1 MEDHRES
8 LPNMQSR
15 RLSIRSARAL
25 PELNSYD
32 ESASSHLLEAGDRG
46 GDSEGLLVYWRTLA
60 RHKMAI
66 LAASFAGLVLGFL
79 VGIPLKPVFRA
90 NTTLEVLTLNQDFLN
105 MRGAQAEVPGTDSDN
120 LSEEE
125 TEATLL
131 QGSELLNR
139 VSASLNPN
147 PTPPAQLAANGWRSW
162 LHLKEGPKPS
172 EREKLLGS
180 LVNTLKVTNP
190 PRTRLLNISVD
201 STDQQLALEFTNGL
215 VQEFIKQNVDAR
227 RASTQQTG
235 EWLSHEISDARANLK
250 NSEDALQAYASS
262 SGLFF
267 VDDQK
272 QTSVATQKLE
282 EIQQQ
287 LSAAT
292 ADRIAKQSAMEL
304 AKNSPPQTLAD
315 VLNDVN
321 LQALSARVD
330 EATRQ
335 VASLSAIYNPGYAK
349 LQQAQAELISLRV
362 AFASRRADLLH
373 RIETDY
379 QSAVRREKLLSTS
392 YDTQA
397 REVGSQDEKAV
408 QYNILKREVD
418 SNRQL
423 YDTMLQQMKQ
433 ASISTALGASNVHV
447 VYPAYL
453 LGAPVF
459 PNFKM
464 NAELGFFAGFLACVG
479 FIFIRE
485 QTDRTLRQPGEV
497 KLWASLPELG
507 AIPRLRSNASKN
519 GRGLLPRHIRVQWS
533 TDNSKPL
540 MAGDRYNWL
549 NLADISDGPV
559 VIPEAFHST
568 LTSILHAG
576 GNLVGGRLLVF
587 TSAGPADGKTSV
599 VSNLAIAAAAI
610 GKKVL
615 LVDADLRRPRMHD
628 LFGLKNEMGLA
639 DLLRT
644 ETAWAGWPALTQ
656 PTKMEGLNVITAG
669 EPRQGAGI
677 LFYSPGFPKLLTK
690 WREEYDLVLLDSP
703 PALPITD
710 ARVMGFLSDGVVL
723 VTRAGQTTRD
733 ELRAIQERFAEDRIP
748 LVGCILNDWDPSHS
762 GRNYPYFGADEQSP
776 LKYSA

>member
-8 LPNMQSR
+8 LPPMQSR
-15 RLSIRSARAL
+15 HISIRTARAL
-25 PELNSYD
+25 PQLNSFD
-32 ESASSHLLEAGDRG
+32 ESTNPHLLEAGERA
-46 GDSEGLLVYWRTLA
+46 GDSEGLLVYWRTLV
-60 RHKMAI
+60 RHKTAI
-66 LAASFAGLVLGFL
+66 LAASFAGLLLGIL
-79 VGIPLKPVFRA
+79 VGIPMKPVFRS
-90 NTTLEVLTLNQDFLN
+90 NTMLEVLTLNQDFMN
-105 MRGAQAEVPGTDSDN
+105 MRGSQAEVPGADSDN

-131 QGSELLNR
+131 QSSELLNR

-147 PTPPAQLAANGWRSW
+147 PTPPNRSAPQGWRRL
-162 LHLKEGPKPS
+162 LHFGAGPKPS
-172 EREKLLGS
+172 DREKLLGAA
-180 LVNTLKVTNP
+180 VHTLKVTNP

-201 STDQQLALEFTNGL
+201 STDPQLALEFTNGL

-227 RASTQQTG
+227 RASTLQTG
-235 EWLSHEISDARANLK
+235 EWLSHEINDARANLQK
-250 NSEDALQAYASS
+250 SEDALQSYASS
-262 SGLFF
+262 SKLFF
-267 VDDQK
+267 TDDQK

-292 ADRIAKQSAMEL
+292 SDRIAKQSAFEL
-304 AKNSPPQTLAD
+304 ATKSPPDTLAD
-315 VLNDVN
+315 VLNDAS
-321 LQALSARVD
+321 LQALSARLD
-330 EATRQ
+330 DATRQ

-349 LQQAQAELISLRV
+349 LQQAEAELISVRE
-362 AFASRRADLLH
+362 AFTSRRGDLLH

-379 QSAVRREKLLSTS
+379 ESAKRRETLLSSS

-397 REVGSQDEKAV
+397 REVAGQDERAV

-418 SNRQL
+418 SSRQL

-433 ASISTALGASNVHV
+433 ASIATALGASNVHV

-453 LGAPVF
+453 LDRPVF

-464 NAELGFFAGFLACVG
+464 NAALGLFAGFLASAG
-479 FIFIRE
+479 FIFIRN

-507 AIPRLRSNASKN
+507 AIPRLRSSATKSN
-519 GRGLLPRHIRVQWS
+519 RGFLPRQVRVQWS
-533 TDNSKPL
+533 TDNAKSL
-540 MAGDRYNWL
+540 MAEERYDWL
-549 NLADISDGPV
+549 NLADPSDRPIA
-559 VIPEAFHST
+559 IPEAFHST

-576 GNLVGGRLLVF
+576 RFEGGRVLVF

-599 VSNLAIAAAAI
+599 VSNIAIAAAAI

-615 LVDADLRRPRMHD
+615 LVDADLRRPRLHD
-628 LFGLKNEMGLA
+628 LFGLKNEAGLA
-639 DLLRT
+639 DLLR
-644 ETAWAGWPALTQ
+644 ADGDWARWPALTQ
-656 PTKMEGLNVITAG
+656 RTKMPGLNVITAG

-677 LFYSPGFPKLLTK
+677 LFYSPGFSRLLTK
-690 WREEYDLVLLDSP
+690 WKEEYDLVLLDSP

-733 ELRAIQERFAEDRIP
+733 ELLAIQERFAEDRIP

-762 GRNYPYFGADEQSP
+762 GRNYPYFDSEEPAA

>member
-8 LPNMQSR
+8 LPTMQSR
-15 RLSIRSARAL
+15 HLSIRSARAI
-25 PELNSYD
+25 PELNSFD
-32 ESASSHLLEAGDRG
+32 EPASPHLLEAADRP
-46 GDSEGLLVYWRTLA
+46 GDSEGLLDYWRTLI
-60 RHKMAI
+60 RHKAAI
-66 LAASFAGLVLGFL
+66 LAASIGGMLLGFL
-79 VGIPLKPVFRA
+79 VGVPMKPVFRA
-90 NTTLEVLTLNQDFLN
+90 NTTLEVLNVNEDFMN
-105 MRGAQAEVPGTDSDN
+105 MRPSQAAVPSADSDN

-131 QGSELLNR
+131 QSSELLNR

-147 PTPPAQLAANGWRSW
+147 RTPAGHLAAHGWRSW
-162 LHLKEGPKPS
+162 LRMGEGPKPS
-172 EREKLLGS
+172 DREKLLGS
-180 LVNTLKVTNP
+180 AVNTLKVTNP
-190 PRTRLLNISVD
+190 PRTRILNISVD
-201 STDQQLALEFTNGL
+201 STDSRLALDFTNGL

-227 RASTQQTG
+227 RASSQQTG
-235 EWLSHEISDARANLK
+235 DWLSHEINDARTNLR

-262 SGLFF
+262 SRLFF
-267 VDDQK
+267 IDDQK
-272 QTSVATQKLE
+272 QTSIATQKLE

-292 ADRIAKQSAMEL
+292 ADRIAKQSALEL
-304 AKNSPPQTLAD
+304 AKKSPPETLAD
-315 VLNDVN
+315 VLNDAS
-321 LQALSARVD
+321 LQALSARLD
-330 EATRQ
+330 DATRQ

-349 LQQAQAELISLRV
+349 LQQAQAELTSVRE
-362 AFASRRADLLH
+362 AFAHRRADLLR

-379 QSAVRREKLLSTS
+379 QSAARREKLLSSS
-392 YDTQA
+392 YDTQV
-397 REVGSQDEKAV
+397 REVAGQDEKSV

-433 ASISTALGASNVHV
+433 ASIATALGASNVHV

-453 LGAPVF
+453 LDRPVF
-459 PNFKM
+459 PNLKM
-464 NAELGFFAGFLACVG
+464 NAALGLFVGFLSSVG
-479 FIFIRE
+479 FIFIRD

-519 GRGLLPRHIRVQWS
+519 VRGVLPRRIRGQWS
-533 TDNSKPL
+533 TNSAKSL
-540 MAGDRYNWL
+540 MAAERYNWL
-549 NLADISDGPV
+549 NLADISDGPIA
-559 VIPEAFHST
+559 IPEAFHST

-576 GNLVGGRLLVF
+576 GNLEGGRILVF

-599 VSNLAIAAAAI
+599 VSNIAIAAAAI

-615 LVDADLRRPRMHD
+615 LVDADLRRPRLHD
-628 LFGLKNEMGLA
+628 LFGLKNEAGLA
-639 DLLRT
+639 DLLRSDGD
-644 ETAWAGWPALTQ
+644 WARWPTLTQ
-656 PTKMEGLNVITAG
+656 RTKMTGLSVITAG

-677 LFYSPGFPKLLTK
+677 LFYAPGFPKLLTK

-710 ARVMGFLSDGVVL
+710 ARVMGFLADGVVL

-733 ELRAIQERFAEDRIP
+733 ELLAIQERFEEDRIP

-762 GRNYPYFGADEQSP
+762 GRYYPYFGSEEETS